1 MMGMRIGNRLGHGRQ
16 AGHDPIGR
24 RGDVGND
31 TRVGR
36 GQVDGAVGNLAERLD
51 DAVRESR
58 VKGLTPA
65 QARERGITDRTKDIS
80 AARRIVERA
89 RISYPTTNRG

>member
-1 MMGMRIGNRLGHGRQ
+1 MGTRIGNRLGHGRT
-16 AGHDPIGR
+16 GHEPSGR
-24 RGDVGND
+24 RSEFDND
-31 TRVGR
+31 TRLGRDHRGVGSP
-36 GQVDGAVGNLAERLD
+36 DERFD
-51 DAVRESR
+51 DAVREGR

-89 RISYPTTNRG
+89 RISSPTNKRS

>member
-1 MMGMRIGNRLGHGRQ
+1 MMGMKIGNRLGLGRQ

-24 RGDVGND
+24 RDDLDGD
-31 TRVGR
+31 TRLGR
-36 GQVDGAVGNLAERLD
+36 EQVHGAVASPAERFD

-89 RISYPTTNRG
+89 RISSPTTNRG

>member
-36 GQVDGAVGNLAERLD
+36 GQVHGAVTSPDERFD
-51 DAVRESR
+51 DAVREGR
-58 VKGLTPA
+58 VKGLSPA
-65 QARERGITDRTKDIS
+65 QARERGITDRTKDIG

-89 RISYPTTNRG
+89 KRGLVA